1 MPCLY
6 RILQVAEMKRECPYC
21 HGPFAG
27 GYFCAPCIRELVAEG
42 RYAEMMDSYYPLKKE
57 KIKCPTNSK

>member
-1 MPCLY
+1 MT
-6 RILQVAEMKRECPYC
+6 CPYC
-21 HGPFAG
+21 KVDFKG

-57 KIKCPTNSK
+57 KLCQQKSKPTTSTPVSST